1 MLNASGFR
9 MMSSLTWETPAAA
22 NNWLSP
28 SADHRESH
36 KCGMRHHQQ
45 MIISL
50 LLDQPLD
57 DSVHKQGGAR

>member
-1 MLNASGFR
+1 
-9 MMSSLTWETPAAA
+9 MSSLTWETPAAA

-36 KCGMRHHQQ
+36 KGGMRHHQQ